1 MTFTH
6 GIQHTPLQ
14 REGGSAGPSFEIDDH
29 DVVDENDS
37 QNAGG
42 SHMLAKDK
50 GPADDDEYVEL
61 LVSDFRCNEP
71 GAYVRL
77 NPPVSRGIMFSFNLE
92 FNIVQIRGVTVVKGR
107 NSTTVFIDG
116 RIEGEF
122 MLGDDFR
129 IEGIVTNR
137 T

>member
-1 MTFTH
+1 
-6 GIQHTPLQ
+6 
-14 REGGSAGPSFEIDDH
+14 
-29 DVVDENDS
+29 
-37 QNAGG
+37 
-42 SHMLAKDK
+42 MLAKDK

-61 LVSDFRCNEP
+61 LVSDFRCNKP